1 MMGKTPKRQAKKPIQ
16 RPGENGFNYRQKY
29 GLVIT
34 CQDEAHQQALY
45 ADLVKQGLSP
55 KVVCV

>member
-1 MMGKTPKRQAKKPIQ
+1 MAKTLNKPASKPIQ

-29 GLVIT
+29 GLVVP
-34 CQDEAHQQALY
+34 CKDEAHQQQLY
-45 ADLVKQGLSP
+45 AKLVKQGLTP